1 MTTVLL
7 FFIVISVLIV
17 IHEFGHFIAARA
29 FNVRVEEFAL
39 GFPPRIASV
48 VRGETRYSI
57 NAIPIGGYVKLTGEE
72 DPTDPRSL
80 ATRSIRVRVTIL
92 LAGIFMNLALTLVLF
107 AVFFTFP
114 PEVVG
119 TQVIVARVEP
129 GSPAYAA
136 GMLPGDVFLRSDL
149 SFEGSTLQL
158 LDQPEDADPYG
169 GTEIQSLR
177 DVTDYTQD
185 NLGRQVSFLM
195 ARGNTPVI
203 VRLIPRA
210 NPPPDQGPMGIGVG
224 VSGGEVVTRF
234 SPSLSVIPESFVQV
248 YRFVTTI
255 GESIGNIFTSSEGRE
270 GLAGPIGIAQVT
282 GEVARTGVLP
292 FIGFV
297 AILSLNLALFNLL
310 PIPAL
315 DGGRLLFVIIEAFRG
330 GRRIAP
336 KREAL
341 VHLMGFMF
349 LIAVIVVISFNDIG
363 RLIRGEQFLP

>member
-129 GSPAYAA
+129 GSPPTQRVCSPETSSYA
-136 GMLPGDVFLRSDL
+136 GTYPLKVQLCSSWTSPR
-149 SFEGSTLQL
+149 TLT
-158 LDQPEDADPYG
+158 PTA
-169 GTEIQSLR
+169 
-177 DVTDYTQD
+177 
-185 NLGRQVSFLM
+185 
-195 ARGNTPVI
+195 ARK
-203 VRLIPRA
+203 
-210 NPPPDQGPMGIGVG
+210 
-224 VSGGEVVTRF
+224 S
-234 SPSLSVIPESFVQV
+234 SPSG
-248 YRFVTTI
+248 T
-255 GESIGNIFTSSEGRE
+255 
-270 GLAGPIGIAQVT
+270 
-282 GEVARTGVLP
+282 
-292 FIGFV
+292 
-297 AILSLNLALFNLL
+297 
-310 PIPAL
+310 
-315 DGGRLLFVIIEAFRG
+315 
-330 GRRIAP
+330 
-336 KREAL
+336 
-341 VHLMGFMF
+341 
-349 LIAVIVVISFNDIG
+349 
-363 RLIRGEQFLP
+363 